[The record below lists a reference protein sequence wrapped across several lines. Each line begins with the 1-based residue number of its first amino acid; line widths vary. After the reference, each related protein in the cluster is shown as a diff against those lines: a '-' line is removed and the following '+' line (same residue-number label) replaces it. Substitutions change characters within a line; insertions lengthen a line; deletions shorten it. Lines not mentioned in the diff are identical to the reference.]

1 MVERCGIAP
10 SWRLRAA
17 ATPRGPHLYS
27 RRFAGVRAREVTPKG
42 AGRVYRWA
50 LRRLNSRRA
59 RNSPGRCEMAHSGA
73 GRRGRRGGAG
83 AVAPKAPGPAP
94 TLFQPYDSVFTAL
107 NLTVSSPTRWPRPHR
122 RRDEASFVGLN
133 RQAPGHAALR
143 APKQHRRPSFGR
155 TANPRTDTLWRDRG
169 RYTLTWEEPLNR
181 RIHITSGA
189 HNIGYPGG
197 ATQLRFL
204 RGKEVFTMEQLVDM
218 KAITIWPIS
227 K

>member
-1 MVERCGIAP
+1 MCGRAKSPRRVQAESTGGRCGASIPAAP
-10 SWRLRAA
+10 GTRLAA
-17 ATPRGPHLYS
+17 ARWLT
-27 RRFAGVRAREVTPKG
+27 AVAQG
-42 AGRVYRWA
+42 AGGGVA
-50 LRRLNSRRA
+50 RA
-59 RNSPGRCEMAHSGA
+59 VGLPR
-73 GRRGRRGGAG
+73 AG

-155 TANPRTDTLWRDRG
+155 TANPRTDTLSRDRG

-204 RGKEVFTMEQLVDM
+204 RGKEVFTMEQVVNM